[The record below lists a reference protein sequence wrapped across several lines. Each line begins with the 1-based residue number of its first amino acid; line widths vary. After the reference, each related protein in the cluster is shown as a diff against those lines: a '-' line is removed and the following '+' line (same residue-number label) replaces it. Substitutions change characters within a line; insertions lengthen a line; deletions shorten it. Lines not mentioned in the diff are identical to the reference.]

1 MLDSNPSIS
10 VGDDLHRFR
19 LEQESRSAAGHRAL
33 EHRQRE
39 ARPVLQDSLTSQNTG
54 AQIITLPEVREQVR
68 SRKGI
73 VDAFVKTCQRWELDS
88 DGQMI
93 LLGYRPNDATG
104 RWVLA
109 GQWIPSSQ
117 DFEDR
122 VGYVVGISLGLGALF
137 GEVAD
142 AEIGWLRQSQARL
155 DGKSA
160 LEYMLEGH
168 MAHLF
173 IVARMVTHERGL

>member
-10 VGDDLHRFR
+10 VGGDLHRFR
-19 LEQESRSAAGHRAL
+19 LEQESRSAAAHLAL
-33 EHRQRE
+33 ELRQRE
-39 ARPVLQDSLTSQNTG
+39 ARAVLQDSLTSQNIG

-104 RWVLA
+104 RRVLA

-117 DFEDR
+117 DF
-122 VGYVVGISLGLGALF
+122 L
-137 GEVAD
+137 
-142 AEIGWLRQSQARL
+142 
-155 DGKSA
+155 
-160 LEYMLEGH
+160 
-168 MAHLF
+168 
-173 IVARMVTHERGL
+173 